1 MARAS
6 IRSYN
11 KPHSRPKGKGWYE
24 HQVYMPSIDRKVAP
38 KHRKAAIKGLGSSGR
53 YGSITSVQI
62 HKKMAGRSKRSQLM
76 DRGKQAKRVGNIRKK
91 KDRVAWAKHP
101 GTMDLQ
107 GVDTKIADEQY
118 QARFSKQLLRE
129 KRQERR
135 KLTKKVSKKKE
146 QIKHVEKP
154 VEQKEIREEIKETEE
169 QKEQVEQDIKDIE
182 VGHRKLK
189 KSIAVKSEERREV
202 LYVMKTMDC
211 NNYIESKALMERAKN
226 KGVAYDHVDWD
237 QLQGKDLTYDD
248 RVRRLDGQIGK
259 TYTDEELYSPAYEEK
274 YNEMYERWAAKEGYP
289 V

>member
-6 IRSYN
+6 IKSYN
-11 KPHSRPKGKGWYE
+11 KSSSRTKGKGWYE
-24 HQVYMPSIDRKVAP
+24 HQIYMPSVDRKVAP
-38 KHRKAAIKGLGSSGR
+38 LHRRAALKGLGSHGR
-53 YGSITSVQI
+53 YGSITSAQI
-62 HKKMAGRSKRSQLM
+62 RKKMAGRSKRSQLM

-91 KDRVAWAKHP
+91 KDRIAWAKHP

-118 QARFSKQLLRE
+118 QARFSKQLLKE

-135 KLTKKVSKKKE
+135 KLAKKISKKKE
-146 QIKHVEKP
+146 QIKRVEKP
-154 VEQKEIREEIKETEE
+154 VEQKEIKEDIEETEE

-182 VGHRKLK
+182 VTHRKLK

-202 LYVMKTMDC
+202 LYVMGATQN
-211 NNYIESKALMERAKN
+211 NNYIESKALIERAKN

-237 QLQGKDLTYDD
+237 QLQGKDLTYGD

-259 TYTDEELYSPAYEEK
+259 TYTDEEFYSPAYEEK
-274 YNEMYERWAAKEGYP
+274 YEKMYEQWAASQGYP
-289 V
+289 Q